1 MNFSREQLPETV
13 KSGDVI
19 ENVQL
24 TPFGDW
30 PNGGV
35 VQHVT
40 REACEEMVQDWI
52 ANGSKELLLD
62 FEHKSAE
69 GGTSDTSAA
78 AWISNIRVDP
88 ERGLV
93 GDFRFTD
100 VGADAVANRR
110 LRFLSPVW
118 RYQVDA
124 ERVIDNKKVPAEVTP
139 VQLLSCGL
147 TNKPAIPV
155 DPILNKETPEGTE
168 TVEDNKE
175 NPNMDKIKEALG
187 LAPEATEEDVLNAI
201 AAKDKANKECEEA
214 RKAAEQKILEDEA
227 ERFAEENKQKCNK
240 EVLKAQYLAN
250 KDVAKALVAGIP
262 DAPAAAPQ
270 QLLNKAKTPVKSDI
284 VVMLNKCKSPS
295 ERIAFAQAHAQ
306 ELLDAAK

>member
-1 MNFSREQLPETV
+1 MNTSKEMLPETV
-13 KSGDVI
+13 KAGDVI

-40 REACEEMVQDWI
+40 REACDEMVADWI
-52 ANGSKELLLD
+52 ANGSKEILLD
-62 FEHKSAE
+62 FEHKSAS

-93 GDFRFTD
+93 GDFKFTD
-100 VGADAVANRR
+100 VGADAIANRR

-118 RYQVDA
+118 RYRVDA
-124 ERVIDNKKVPAEVTP
+124 ERVVENKTVPAEVTP

-147 TNKPAIPV
+147 TNRPAIPV
-155 DPILNKETPEGTE
+155 DPILNKSPEVQGSVPE
-168 TVEDNKE
+168 PNNKE
-175 NPNMDKIKEALG
+175 NPNMDKIKEVLG
-187 LAPEATEEDVLNAI
+187 LAPEASEEEVLNAI
-201 AAKDKANKECEEA
+201 AAMVKTNKECEEA
-214 RKAAEQKILEDEA
+214 KKVAEQKALEDEA
-227 ERFAEENKQKCNK
+227 ERFAEENKTKCNK
-240 EVLKAQYLAN
+240 EVLKAQYIAN
-250 KDVAKALVAGIP
+250 KEVAKALVAGIP
-262 DAPAAAPQ
+262 EAKTDQ
-270 QLLNKAKTPVKSDI
+270 IVLNKGKTPGTDDVR
-284 VVMLNKCKSPS
+284 VMLNKCKTSA
-295 ERIAFAQAHAQ
+295 ERIAFAKEHAQ

>member
-1 MNFSREQLPETV
+1 MNIDREQLPETV
-13 KSGDVI
+13 NPGDVI

-40 REACEEMVQDWI
+40 REACDAMVADWI
-52 ANGSKELLLD
+52 ANGSKEVLLD

-100 VGADAVANRR
+100 VGADAIANRR

-118 RYQVDA
+118 RYRVDA
-124 ERVIDNKKVPAEVTP
+124 ERVVKNKKVPAEVTP

-155 DPILNKETPEGTE
+155 DPILNKEPPAGNE

-201 AAKDKANKECEEA
+201 AAMVKTNKEAEEA
-214 RKAAEQKILEDEA
+214 RKAAEQQALEDEA
-227 ERFAEENKQKCNK
+227 ERFSEENKTKCNK

-250 KDVAKALVAGIP
+250 KEVAKALVAGIP
-262 DAPAAAPQ
+262 EQKEEPQ
-270 QLLNKAKTPVKSDI
+270 TLLNKGKTPEKSD
-284 VVMLNKCKSPS
+284 VLVMLNKCKGSA
-295 ERIAFAQAHAQ
+295 ERIAFAKAHAQ